1 MFRASRAYGRRIY
14 HNSGKVKC
22 NICATFSRLTFGAF
36 LERKEREGMLPVWK
50 CCQLPIPIAN
60 WKLGTGHWIP
70 ATLATFVARARRGLC
85 VRNRPVESVA
95 EPPWAPVRALG
106 GPVRRR
112 GRAEPGDGEGEGAVG
127 EGHQGAEA
135 AHPDAPHEDAR
146 EERAGARPG
155 PADGGVGRKL
165 HGAGF

>member
-1 MFRASRAYGRRIY
+1 
-14 HNSGKVKC
+14 
-22 NICATFSRLTFGAF
+22 
-36 LERKEREGMLPVWK
+36 MLPVWK